1 MSESDAIN
9 RKIAELRGTIINI
22 DGEVVRRWPG
32 TPAQVWPDYLEWQ
45 HAGKLLEEMWRP
57 ALSRHNND
65 DQWSVLYWK
74 DIGDG
79 GAVVQSGPS
88 CDEPPD
94 AIRRAW
100 LSWEEQ

>member
-45 HAGKLLEEMWRP
+45 HAGKLLEEM
-57 ALSRHNND
+57 ALND
-65 DQWSVLYWK
+65 EHRFIEVQMIPHPIASNAWCSGVRVDAR
-74 DIGDG
+74 GDTL
-79 GAVVQSGPS
+79 
-88 CDEPPD
+88 PD

-100 LSWEEQ
+100 LSWKEGA

>member
-1 MSESDAIN
+1 MSESDKIN
-9 RKIAELRGTIINI
+9 RAIAELRGTIINI

-45 HAGKLLEEMWRP
+45 HAGKLLEEMEAADVWVE
-57 ALSRHNND
+57 ALTLLDGTRT
-65 DQWSVLYWK
+65 WVVGWYKPLYTT
-74 DIGDG
+74 
-79 GAVVQSGPS
+79 VRRL
-88 CDEPPD
+88 ELPD